1 MVALF
6 MSQGLGG
13 RTTYASELASKYVEV
28 RFIAVII
35 VTRGWIMHA
44 RQFVTIVVVIKFDT
58 SSRMYVAAME
68 ALILHLFLHLF

>member
-13 RTTYASELASKYVEV
+13 RTTYAFELASKYAEV
-28 RFIAVII
+28 RFISIII

-44 RQFVTIVVVIKFDT
+44 RQFVTIVSCCEV
-58 SSRMYVAAME
+58 
-68 ALILHLFLHLF
+68 